1 MYKLVEIKASEKR
14 KFDELCAS
22 VMEKN
27 QAAGIAAAFFDK
39 DGNIIYENFYGYR
52 DAEKKLPIDENTIF
66 GLASITKSFVTL
78 CILKL
83 AYEGKI
89 SLDDPVS
96 KYFPDFT
103 GKNMKGILRLKHL
116 LSHAGGFY
124 PLRRTCVYDVA
135 EKLGL
140 NEEKDGD
147 FATNLR
153 LIEEGAKIVASQ
165 MDNITEHIGLPG
177 EKMSYCNDG
186 FGLLSDVVRMAGGEK
201 TYSDYVRKNI
211 LEPLYMERT
220 MCDFIKPALDENS
233 SMLYKVEKG
242 KRVCH
247 HDYHDFSFV
256 LNGAGVMKSTIEN
269 MIKYV
274 RMYLNDGVSAEGRRI
289 IPARC
294 LEEME
299 KPRQVMNPDLYYCWG
314 ITVKRIEGLNMFG
327 HSGGL
332 PGVSSYFAFMP
343 EAGIGGVVLCNT
355 EGCASPSICE
365 AGMRMALGKETKLTR
380 YDYPEIK
387 WDEDFVK
394 DVCGKYISDETAD
407 SAGYE
412 IVSEDG
418 KLLMKAGD
426 NLTELKPFSSHYALA
441 RKMFSD
447 AFFKPLV
454 NDEGRVY
461 AARYGSTVFKKA

>member
-1 MYKLVEIKASEKR
+1 
-14 KFDELCAS
+14 
-22 VMEKN
+22 MEKN

-39 DGNIIYENFYGYR
+39 EGNILYENFYGYR
-52 DAEKKLPIDENTIF
+52 DVEKKLPIDENTIF

-83 AYEGKI
+83 ASEGKI
-89 SLDDPVS
+89 SLEDPLS
-96 KYFPDFT
+96 KYFPSFT
-103 GKNMKGILRLKHL
+103 GKNMKETLRLKHL
-116 LSHAGGFY
+116 LCHAGGFY

-140 NEEKDGD
+140 NEERDGD
-147 FATNLR
+147 FSVNLR
-153 LIEEGAKIVASQ
+153 LIEEGARIVASQ
-165 MDNITEHIGLPG
+165 MDECKEHIGLPG

-186 FGLLSDVVRMAGGEK
+186 FGLLSDVVRIAGGEK

-211 LEPLYMERT
+211 LDPLSMDRT
-220 MCDFIKPALDENS
+220 CCDFIKPAKDENS

-242 KRVCH
+242 ERICH

-256 LNGAGVMKSTIEN
+256 LNGAGVMKSTIAD

-274 RMYLNDGVSAEGRRI
+274 RMYLNDGISTDGKRVISV
-289 IPARC
+289 RC

-299 KPRQVMNPDLYYCWG
+299 RPRQVITPDLCYCSG

-355 EGCASPSICE
+355 EDSASPSVCE
-365 AGMRMALGKETKLTR
+365 AGMRLALGKEVKLTR

-387 WDEDFVK
+387 WDDALIK
-394 DVCGKYISDETAD
+394 DVCGRYVSNETAG
-407 SAGYE
+407 SEGYE
-412 IVSEDG
+412 IVFEEG
-418 KLLMKAGD
+418 KLLMKAGG
-426 NLTELKPFSSHYALA
+426 NATELKPFSSHYALA
-441 RKMFSD
+441 HRMFSD

-454 NDEGRVY
+454 NDDGKVY
-461 AARYGSTVFKKA
+461 AARYGSSVFKKA